1 MTIDFKSAGLDY
13 QQKVTTIA
21 SKDPLFCKESD
32 TINDVVEKIISSGHR
47 RIPIV
52 SKKDAVV
59 GVITKS
65 DILDAFLRKEDFNN
79 KISEIMTRDSIVC
92 GSNETLQYALQRF
105 KLSRRGGFPITDGK
119 RLVGMLSERDFVKQ
133 FLGTTKIGIKVEDVM
148 TKKPLI
154 IQPNLSVYDCLKIM
168 VNSRYRRLPV
178 VLDGK
183 LVGIVTSE
191 DMLKYIYDNKYSFEA
206 LDEPLEKLMVKD
218 VFTVQKTDD
227 ISLAIKIMETKNI
240 GGLLVADNNK
250 KLEGIVT
257 ERDILEKIENI

>member
-1 MTIDFKSAGLDY
+1 MTIDLKSAGLDY

-21 SKDPLFCKESD
+21 SKDPIFCKDSD

-52 SKKDAVV
+52 SRRDAVA

-65 DILDAFLRKEDFNN
+65 DILDAFLRKEDFSN
-79 KISEIMTRDSIVC
+79 KISEIMTRDSILC
-92 GSNETLQYALQRF
+92 GSNETLQYALQKF

-119 RLVGMLSERDFVKQ
+119 KLIGMLSERDFVKQ
-133 FLGTTKIGIKVEDVM
+133 FLGTNIGIKVEDIM

-154 IQPNLSVYDCLKIM
+154 IQTNISVYDCLKIM

-178 VLDGK
+178 VSDGK
-183 LVGIVTSE
+183 IVGIVTSE
-191 DMLKYIYDNKYSFEA
+191 DMLRYIYDNKYSFEA
-206 LDEPLEKLMVKD
+206 LDESLEKVMIKD
-218 VFTVQKTDD
+218 VFTIRKTDD
-227 ISLAIKIMETKNI
+227 ISLAIKIMETKGI
-240 GGLLVADNNK
+240 GGLLVANDDK
-250 KLEGIVT
+250 KLEGIIT